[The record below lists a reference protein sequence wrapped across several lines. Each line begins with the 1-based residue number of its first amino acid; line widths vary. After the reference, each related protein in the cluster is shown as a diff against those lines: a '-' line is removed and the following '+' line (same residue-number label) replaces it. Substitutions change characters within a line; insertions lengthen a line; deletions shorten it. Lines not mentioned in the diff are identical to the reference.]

1 MKVQVN
7 GEAMELEEGI
17 GITDLLNRLKL
28 KPELVVVEHNL
39 NILKRDQLPGVILK
53 EADQVEI
60 VHFVG
65 GGALDVPPRSL
76 SGHGSCRLRVLPPSV
91 LGLRPAGA
99 AAGPPSGVTRGRS
112 LTPHSDP
119 SPRQM
124 PPGGPVREEPTRG

>member
-1 MKVQVN
+1 MIKVQVN

-65 GGALDVPPRSL
+65 GGAW
-76 SGHGSCRLRVLPPSV
+76 
-91 LGLRPAGA
+91 
-99 AAGPPSGVTRGRS
+99 
-112 LTPHSDP
+112 
-119 SPRQM
+119 
-124 PPGGPVREEPTRG
+124 